1 VLAIRAMSG
10 DRFNYYLKLI
20 LNASLDEYYLISEQL
35 QNDPLVSTPEIEE
48 LDRLIN
54 RYMSVYNKFDMKVVN
69 SVSGIEEYPPQT
81 ALDNFGGSS
90 EFVGNESMFNID
102 WKVYIPKGNFTNSP
116 IKKWYYNEKIS
127 SILNDV
133 LSGVVPGHFK
143 NYFDV
148 PPWVLGT
155 IYAPGTIYVQL
166 YDLVNS
172 AISKSLIPGWDHLVD
187 RGLPR
192 ELVDAMRTEK
202 PGYMF

>member
-1 VLAIRAMSG
+1 MSG

-20 LNASLDEYYLISEQL
+20 LNASLDEYHLISEQL
-35 QNDPLVSTPEIEE
+35 QNDPQVTMAEVEE

-54 RYMSVYNKFDMKVVN
+54 RYMSVYNKFDLKVVN
-69 SVSGIEEYPPQT
+69 SVSGIEEFPPQT
-81 ALDNFGGSS
+81 SLDNFGGSS
-90 EFVGNESMFNID
+90 EFVGTETMFD
-102 WKVYIPKGNFTNSP
+102 LEWKVYIPKGNFTNSP
-116 IKKWYYNEKIS
+116 IKKWYYNENIS
-127 SILNDV
+127 TILDEV
-133 LSGVVPGHFK
+133 LAAVVPGHFK

-172 AISKSLIPGWDHLVD
+172 AISKSVISGWDYLVEK
-187 RGLPR
+187 GMPR
-192 ELVDAMRTEK
+192 ELVDAMRSEK

>member
-1 VLAIRAMSG
+1 MSG

-20 LNASLDEYYLISEQL
+20 LNASLDEYHLISEQL
-35 QNDPLVSTPEIEE
+35 QNDAQISSSEVEE

-54 RYMSVYNKFDMKVVN
+54 RYMSVYNKFDLKVVN

-90 EFVGNESMFNID
+90 EFVGSETVFNIE

-116 IKKWYYNEKIS
+116 IKKWYYNDKIS
-127 SILNDV
+127 TILNDV
-133 LSGVVPGHFK
+133 LAGVIPGRFK

-155 IYAPGTIYVQL
+155 IYAPGTIYIQL

-172 AISKSLIPGWDHLVD
+172 AISKSFITGWDYLVEK
-187 RGLPR
+187 GMPR